1 MSRYHKDRDDKGVA
15 KKGAGPYSR
24 SYAKTTD
31 RAPPGMSG
39 RYPEPQGPWAEFYK
53 TPGAAPRV
61 QDLIAGKDISSRVF
75 STGNRNYGLSA
86 PVSGNK
92 RPPHKAE
99 SSARGS
105 GIDPSTPKFKK
116 HKDWS

>member
-15 KKGAGPYSR
+15 KSGAGPYSR
-24 SYAKTTD
+24 SYPKTTD
-31 RAPPGMSG
+31 KAPPGMSK

-61 QDLIAGKDISSRVF
+61 QDLIRGKDISARVF

-86 PVSGNK
+86 PVSSNK
-92 RPPHKAE
+92 RPGHKAGPTSGE
-99 SSARGS
+99 
-105 GIDPSTPKFKK
+105 GIDSPDSVQFRKG
-116 HKDWS
+116 KDYR

>member
-1 MSRYHKDRDDKGVA
+1 MARYVKGNDKTGA
-15 KKGAGPYSR
+15 KRGAGPYSR
-24 SYAKTTD
+24 SYYETTD
-31 RAPPGMSG
+31 RPPPGMSG
-39 RYPEPQGPWAEFYK
+39 RYPEPEGPWREFYK

-61 QDLIAGKDISSRVF
+61 QDLIAGKDISARVF
-75 STGNRNYGLSA
+75 GVGNRNYGLSA

-92 RPPHKAE
+92 RPSHKAE